1 MRRNFSVATLIA
13 ALVIAVAYSSLP
25 LSSSEADTLPSSKAA
40 VQTGNI
46 NVMDALLGPGNTTT
60 AWGTV
65 LETNLRTS
73 QQKDLLVDVSAEIGL
88 LTRTLVRSRN
98 GDADGASATA
108 GVQMRVVI
116 DGGTANQR
124 IAEPGNVVF
133 GRRTQ
138 ILTAIFQ
145 GLLEGCLTVDENG
158 NVIIDED
165 CVEPEELELILRTMN
180 ANAFTFALD
189 DLGSGIHNV
198 KVQARILL
206 ANELLG
212 TQQGEVEARA
222 LIGKGTLA
230 VQEVR
235 LVRNADITLD

>member
-1 MRRNFSVATLIA
+1 MRRNFSVATLIVVLA
-13 ALVIAVAYSSLP
+13 IALAYSSLP

-40 VQTGNI
+40 VQTGDI
-46 NVMDALLGPGNTTT
+46 NVVRHRLGEGNTVTP
-60 AWGTV
+60 WIDV

-73 QQKDLLVDVSAEIGL
+73 QQKDLLIDVSAEIGL
-88 LTRTLVRSRN
+88 LTRTLARSRN

-116 DGGTANQR
+116 DGGTADER

-138 ILTAIFQ
+138 VLTAIFQ
-145 GLLEGCLTVDENG
+145 GLIEGCLTVDEDG
-158 NVIIDED
+158 NVIIDEE

-198 KVQARILL
+198 KVQARIVL

-212 TQQGEVEARA
+212 TEQGEVEAAA
-222 LIGKGTLA
+222 LIGKGTVA

-235 LVRNADITLD
+235 LVRGADITLD